1 MRAVFRLRMT
11 RLAVFAFASMAI
23 AAAASLCGS
32 NPPLWPEQFMLVQRK
47 VVDPGAEG
55 GPNVNATTVTHYDWQ
70 RQVNLIQISPDGNNS
85 DVLHDLELGT
95 GKSFYFTPT
104 RRACTP
110 VNFSVGILRP
120 DWLSN
125 ATYLGVVRPAA
136 IGRPVRAWTKADF
149 IDYYADVETCEPVA
163 WYFHSM
169 RAWFHTV
176 LYVPDAQVPDLLW
189 FEPPNY
195 CSSSTNSTGS
205 INV

>member
-32 NPPLWPEQFMLVQRK
+32 NPPLWPDQFMLVQRK

-70 RQVNLIQISPDGNNS
+70 RRVNLIQISPDGNNS

-136 IGRPVRAWTKADF
+136 IGRRRAALHGRFVHVHWFVDLHRSDGQIRRSAPAGQCVCAAYLLQCGMADGVMVG
-149 IDYYADVETCEPVA
+149 ITRVHV
-163 WYFHSM
+163 
-169 RAWFHTV
+169 
-176 LYVPDAQVPDLLW
+176 
-189 FEPPNY
+189 
-195 CSSSTNSTGS
+195 G
-205 INV
+205 